1 MTSQK
6 TALIIGAS
14 RGLGLAI
21 VAELLRRDWQVI
33 ATGREGRSDQLYQ
46 LQQSWQNNLQIFP
59 LDITQSE
66 QVSELKSKL
75 EHQLLPNQKLD
86 ILFVCAGITTKN
98 GMTETVGNIQPE
110 EFTQIMLTNTLAPM
124 QTLELLAECVGSGGV
139 LGVMSSG
146 QGSLTDNIKGGNDIY
161 RASKAALNMIMKSF
175 AVRQV
180 DKSCLLLAPGWIQTD
195 MGGEVAPFTVAEV
208 IGDIVDTLT
217 RLQSNI
223 GVHYLDRFGKT
234 VAW

>member
-1 MTSQK
+1 MTIQK
-6 TALIIGAS
+6 IALIIGAS

-33 ATGREGRSDQLYQ
+33 ATGREGRSEQLYQ
-46 LQQSWQNNLQIFP
+46 LQQNWRDNLRIYP
-59 LDITQSE
+59 LDITNTE
-66 QVSELKSKL
+66 QLDKLHSQLK
-75 EHQLLPNQKLD
+75 QLLANQKLD
-86 ILFVCAGITTKN
+86 ILFVCAGISTKN
-98 GMTETVGNIQPE
+98 GMTETVGNIHPK

-124 QTLELLAECVGSGGV
+124 QTLERLANYVNSGGV

-146 QGSLTDNIKGGNDIY
+146 QGSLTDNAKGGNDIY

-175 AVRQV
+175 AVRQA

-195 MGGEVAPFTVAEV
+195 LGDEVAPFTIKEV
-208 IGDIVDTLT
+208 IVDIVDTLIH
-217 RLQSNI
+217 QQDNV